1 MNLHNIGVIS
11 HYEVKLLKRSWLF
24 RIFTIL
30 ALLGITMT
38 ILIQQT
44 SVLNPWNEKWN
55 SIALSSMMPFV
66 CIYFYN
72 IVQSI
77 IVIFLSGSFLKRD
90 KKMDTAE
97 VIYVRPMSNA
107 DYIIGKT
114 WGIIRVFMSL
124 NIVVLL
130 ITGFLNVFVNHSPFS
145 VFPYVFYLFTI
156 SFPSLLFVL
165 GLSFTLTCLLKNQAV
180 TLIVMLG
187 LIGVTFFYLENTLN
201 GVFDFFGVNIP
212 SIFSDETGHANIL
225 LFLLQRS
232 IYLLAGI
239 GLISFTIALVKR
251 LPHRPWK
258 VIIVNIIGALF
269 VLAGCCA
276 GLLYVL
282 HFKQIANLREQYVE
296 VYKTYEPA
304 EKVHILTHEI
314 TMEQQGRKLNAE
326 SVMKI
331 HNNQD
336 STLSRIIFYLNP
348 SLKVSSVEYNGS
360 PLAFEQNRQVIVVD
374 KEIQPEEEL
383 SFTMKYSGNI
393 DENICYIDIEKEQFF
408 DTKVPGQYFR
418 FGKRYAWLEDTYT
431 LLTPESMWYPM
442 SIPPSNPESPY
453 RIGKNFTQYTLT
465 VRNPGNKTVLSQGKS
480 NEEEGQVTFTNKIQ
494 LTGISVAMGNYE
506 KKSLSVD
513 SMDYEIYYFE
523 GHDFF
528 SKYFSEIGD
537 TLPSLIKEKMNDI
550 ERGNGRDYPF
560 SKFVMAETPVQFATH
575 TRNWKGYS
583 EYVQPEIIFMP
594 ERLAINSSCDFE
606 YMKYVM
612 KYWTRNG
619 EEPDSLQKEMEC
631 FDWFLWNS
639 IRSATGR
646 EGNDWN
652 NQVVNKFFI
661 NPLFFG
667 YMNFIRSEEYPIFDI
682 TFNTMPNVSTP
693 MRSWQTI
700 DDRQRANLYL
710 ENKSFKMATEDVNIK
725 PEIFYE
731 LLKLKSNILKNYIY
745 SLIPE
750 EEFNKFLKEFSST
763 NYFREVSFEQ
773 LSEAIA
779 DEFDIDI
786 SSFVE
791 KWYTEDHSPVLF
803 VRDIDANQVIIN
815 DITCYQVKFKINNP
829 SNVDAIITTQV
840 MGGGGGRRG
849 GGRGNNNNTPSNY
862 VIPAN
867 TAQEVKIIM
876 DNRPAGLA
884 INTNISRN
892 LPTLHNYN
900 FSKITTTTKDTMAG
914 VFPIDTSA
922 FAPNP
927 NEIIIDNED
936 PGFRTIDANSRHK
949 LSDFFKKEDQDKYT
963 NFYPWM
969 VPSKWGAI
977 AGDYCYG
984 ETINSA
990 VCKKKGNGSNS
1001 VEWSANIPQ
1010 NNYYEVSVWNAESP
1024 MERWVYYGGGR
1035 HRRVERIQT
1044 YTIKYGNKQ
1053 EDIPIDMEQE
1063 DGGWVSL
1070 GYFDLPKGTTTI
1082 TLTDKVGGSKY
1093 YVIADAVR
1101 FTVSTKKEK

>member
-11 HYEVKLLKRSWLF
+11 HYEVKLLRRSWLF

-44 SVLNPWNEKWN
+44 RLLNPWMERW
-55 SIALSSMMPFV
+55 STIALSSMMPFV

-114 WGIIRVFMSL
+114 WGIIRVFVSL
-124 NIVVLL
+124 NIVMLL
-130 ITGFLNVFVNHSPFS
+130 ITASLNIFVNHSPFS

-156 SFPSLLFVL
+156 SIPSLLFVL

-180 TLIVMLG
+180 TLIVILG

-258 VIIVNIIGALF
+258 VIIVNTIGALF
-269 VLAGCCA
+269 ILAGCCA
-276 GLLYVL
+276 GFLYVS
-282 HFKQIANLREQYVE
+282 HFNQISNLRDKYSVT
-296 VYKTYEPA
+296 YSTYEPA
-304 EKVHILTHEI
+304 GKVHILTHQI
-314 TMEQQGRKLNAE
+314 TLEQQGDKLNAE
-326 SVMKI
+326 SVLSVR
-331 HNNQD
+331 NNQD
-336 STLSRIIFYLNP
+336 STLRQILFYLNP
-348 SLKVSSVEYNGS
+348 SLKVSSIEYNGT
-360 PLAFEQNRQVIVVD
+360 PLVFKQDQQVIVVD
-374 KEIQPEEEL
+374 KEIRPEEEF
-383 SFTMKYSGNI
+383 SFTMKYFGDI
-393 DENICYIDIEKEQFF
+393 DENICYTDIEKDKFF
-408 DTKVPGQYFR
+408 DTKVPDQYFR

-431 LLTPESMWYPM
+431 LLTPESIWYPV
-442 SIPPSNPESPY
+442 SIPPTNPESPY
-453 RIGKNFTQYTLT
+453 RIGKNFTNYTLT
-465 VRNPGNKTVLSQGKS
+465 VLNPGDKIVLSQGKS
-480 NEEEGQVTFTNKIQ
+480 TEEEGKITFTNTTQ
-494 LTGISVAMGNYE
+494 LTGISVAIGNYE
-506 KKSLSVD
+506 KKSLTAD
-513 SMDYEIYYFE
+513 SMEYEIYYFK

-528 SKYFSEIGD
+528 SPNFTEIGD
-537 TLPSLIKEKMNDI
+537 TLPSIVKEKMNDI
-550 ERGNGRDYPF
+550 ERNNGRDYPF
-560 SKFVMAETPVQFATH
+560 SKFVLAETPIQFATY

-583 EYVQPEIIFMP
+583 EYVQPEIIFIP
-594 ERLAINSSCDFE
+594 ERMATTTCDFE
-606 YMKYVM
+606 YMKQQM
-612 KYWTRNG
+612 KYWSRNEG
-619 EEPDSLQKEMEC
+619 ELSTLEKEIESL
-631 FDWFLWNS
+631 DWFLWNT
-639 IRSATGR
+639 IRSATTR
-646 EGNDWN
+646 EGRDWN
-652 NQVVNKFFI
+652 KQVVNKLFI

-682 TFNTMPNVSTP
+682 TFNNMPNVSTP
-693 MRSWQTI
+693 MRSWRAI
-700 DDRQRANLYL
+700 DDQQRANLYL
-710 ENKSFKMATEDVNIK
+710 EDKSFKMATEDVNIK

-745 SLIPE
+745 SKVPE
-750 EEFNKFLKEFSST
+750 EEFNNFLKEFSST

-779 DEFDIDI
+779 DKFDIDI
-786 SSFVE
+786 SAFVE
-791 KWYTEDHSPVLF
+791 EWYTEDHSPVLF
-803 VRDIDANQVIIN
+803 IRDVDANQVII
-815 DITCYQVKFKINNP
+815 DEITYYQVKFKINNP
-829 SNVDAIITTQV
+829 SDVDAIITTQV
-840 MGGGGGRRG
+840 FGGGGGRRG
-849 GGRGNNNNTPSNY
+849 GGRGNNNNNNTPSNY
-862 VIPAN
+862 VVPAH
-867 TAQEVKIIM
+867 TAQEIKLIL

-900 FSKITTTTKDTMAG
+900 FSKITTTTRDTMSG

-922 FAPNP
+922 FAANP

-949 LSDFFKKEDQDKYT
+949 LSDFFKKEDQDKYK

-969 VPSKWGAI
+969 VPSKWEAI

-984 ETINSA
+984 EAINSA
-990 VCKKKGNGSNS
+990 VCKKNGNGTNS
-1001 VEWSANIPQ
+1001 VEWTATIPQ
-1010 NNYYEVSVWNAESP
+1010 DNYYEVSIWNPKSP
-1024 MERWVYYGGGR
+1024 FGHFFFY
-1035 HRRVERIQT
+1035 RRNRRNERIQT
-1044 YTIKYGNKQ
+1044 YTIKYGDKQ
-1053 EDIPIDMEQE
+1053 EEIKLDMEQE
-1063 DGGWVSL
+1063 NGGWINI
-1070 GYFDLPKGTTTI
+1070 GGFDLPKGVTTI
-1082 TLTDKVGGSKY
+1082 TLTDKVTGN
-1093 YVIADAVR
+1093 YVIADAIR
-1101 FTVSTKKEK
+1101 FTISAKKEK